1 MEKER
6 KRVMMMTKI
15 SERIERK
22 ISGRERERERK
33 KEQERERVIRK
44 PKSNSFKI

>member
-22 ISGRERERERK
+22 ISGREREREKERK
-33 KEQERERVIRK
+33 SKRERE
-44 PKSNSFKI
+44 

>member
-15 SERIERK
+15 SERFERK
-22 ISGRERERERK
+22 ISGREREREKERK
-33 KEQERERVIRK
+33 SKRERE
-44 PKSNSFKI
+44 